1 MTIILE
7 KDSSFSKSM
16 VWTTSRNY
24 YIEKGVEAWSESVP
38 FYITSNAFIAKQYA
52 DVLLSAMQSW
62 VDSHPSNE
70 PPCFPILEIG
80 AGCGQLAFLIIRS
93 LNESMETLKL
103 KSFSFQYI
111 ISDLSAKN
119 LAFISD
125 HALFAPF
132 ISNNQCRFSVFDLEN
147 NDSIELLPTETHP
160 AETLTPTT
168 PLLLVANY
176 LFDSLTSD
184 VFYVKDG
191 NIQEAKVSLS
201 TKQNN
206 LVNGSPKDWEKVS
219 LSFSKTPITDNHYDD
234 DAFNNILNSYKTSLD
249 DTHVIFPI
257 GSLNALK
264 RLKRI
269 CQQPLMVLL
278 SDKCFNDTTE
288 MQEQDPPELDVHGSF
303 STMVN
308 LDALTQYCLSHNGH
322 SIIPTPRDGLT
333 TTILTMGINPEQ
345 FPLLNYNIQQ
355 HLERFNPTDFFNLYD
370 ALSDHH
376 STWNLEQLSG
386 ILSASNWDP
395 GLFSVV
401 EERLQEALEKD
412 NTQVVDYVLN
422 KLALVGDQFYPIP
435 AAEDVYFQMASI
447 YYALDHYE
455 TAISYFERS
464 LDFYPNEDEA
474 LFNLGLCYLYLDDHA
489 NALVNVKKALAI
501 DPKNETYLST
511 YKEIENSSVVPYN

>member
-1 MTIILE
+1 MSIILE
-7 KDSSFSKSM
+7 KDCSFSKSM

-52 DVLLSAMQSW
+52 DLLLSAMQSW
-62 VDSHPSNE
+62 VDANPSSE
-70 PPCFPILEIG
+70 PPCFPVLEIG

-93 LNESMETLKL
+93 LNESMQTLHL
-103 KSFSFQYI
+103 DNFSFQYI

-119 LAFISD
+119 LAFIAEHS
-125 HALFAPF
+125 LFKPF
-132 ISNNQCRFSVFDLEN
+132 IETNQCRFSVFDLEN
-147 NDSIELLPTETHP
+147 DNSIDLLPTDSHP
-160 AETLTPTT
+160 AETLSPKT

-184 VFYVKDG
+184 VFYVNKG
-191 NIQEAKVSLS
+191 QIQEAKVSLS
-201 TKQNN
+201 TEKKNLNN
-206 LVNGSPKDWEKVS
+206 GAPKDWEKVT
-219 LSFSKTPITDNHYDD
+219 LSFSKEPISGEHYDD
-234 DAFNNILNSYKTSLD
+234 EHFNHILNSYKDSLD
-249 DTHVIFPI
+249 STHVIFPI

-264 RLKRI
+264 RLKTI
-269 CQQPLMVLL
+269 SQQPLMVLL

-288 MQEQDPPELDVHGSF
+288 MEEQEPPELDVHGSF

-308 LDALTQYCLSHNGH
+308 LDALTQYCLSHDGH

-333 TTILTMGINPEQ
+333 TAILTMGINPQ
-345 FPLLNYNIQQ
+345 HFPLLNYNIQQ

-376 STWNLEQLSG
+376 SKWTLEQLSG

-401 EERLQEALEKD
+401 EERLQSVLEKN

-435 AAEDVYFQMASI
+435 AAEDVYFQIASI
-447 YYALDHYE
+447 CYSLDHYE
-455 TAISYFERS
+455 TAIGYFERS

-474 LFNLGLCYLYLDDHA
+474 LFNLGLCYFYLDDHG
-489 NALVNVKKALAI
+489 NALTYVKKALAI
-501 DPKNETYLST
+501 DPNNASYRDTIT
-511 YKEIENSSVVPYN
+511 DIEKDISVDYP